1 MGESSRL
8 CLRLGF
14 QGILR
19 DFSGDSAVPSDTLAE
34 SAVEQRDL
42 TFVIPTYRLR
52 DVGETVHEYDQHSF
66 SLPSWSRYAFSFNA

>member
-1 MGESSRL
+1 M
-8 CLRLGF
+8 
-14 QGILR
+14 
-19 DFSGDSAVPSDTLAE
+19 PSDTLAE